1 MVNFS
6 SGDSESGSPLLV
18 QIFTS
23 VSYRLLFIVASIEIN
38 RRYYYQN
45 DLYIIRFCLRS
56 DLCCQ
61 KYHHGTLRHT
71 MLLFILFYSFILFK
85 SFAKFVIQHNSEDV
99 WDGMFW
105 RTFHLLE
112 VLISLLIALVIYIY
126 LL

>member
-1 MVNFS
+1 
-6 SGDSESGSPLLV
+6 
-18 QIFTS
+18 
-23 VSYRLLFIVASIEIN
+23 
-38 RRYYYQN
+38 
-45 DLYIIRFCLRS
+45 
-56 DLCCQ
+56 
-61 KYHHGTLRHT
+61 

-112 VLISLLIALVIYIY
+112 ELISLLIALVIYIY